1 MNDTTEDLYRKYE
14 KFMQIMLEEHKPL
27 ELAAVMTIQALSIYK
42 TFLSDEDYN
51 KMIDSIV
58 ENKHKVKR
66 LV

>member
-1 MNDTTEDLYRKYE
+1 
-14 KFMQIMLEEHKPL
+14 MLEEHKPL